1 MTSRDR
7 WSRLLRASAGSR
19 VGRELPVRSLAFD
32 GLVMVVVA
40 GLGAVLLTVIAQR
53 EGPVDFVF
61 VVAISLPLAIRR
73 RFPRVA
79 VLLVFA
85 VAIVQAVLGVRI
97 GLYDAALLFALYTAV
112 GSTNRRFGLVAL
124 AAGLVT
130 VVVGAATGW
139 WSWMDQQLGT
149 GAPGFRAVSTAGALL
164 LTVGAW
170 ALGER
175 LRSSR
180 LGAMAL
186 ADRAVQLEREAGQQ
200 AELAAAAERARIA
213 REMHDVIAH
222 GLSVM
227 IVQADGAAYVVDTS
241 PALARQAL
249 VQISATGRESLGQ
262 MRNLLGLLRDG
273 GAGEAGSAPQPDLQD
288 LPALVEEARA
298 AGAQVEVS
306 GDTDPTELSAMV
318 SLTAYR
324 AIQEAL
330 TNARKHGGRLVSVR
344 LDRGPAGLRIR
355 VADSGAGGRD
365 DALTQQPGHGLTGLR
380 ERVAAA
386 GGTAETGPD
395 DRGGFVVDVWLPTG
409 EERIDD

>member
-1 MTSRDR
+1 MTSDDR

-19 VGRELPVRSLAFD
+19 VGRELPLRSLAFD
-32 GLVMVVVA
+32 GLVMAVVA
-40 GLGAVLLTVIAQR
+40 GLGALLLAVIAQR
-53 EGPVDFVF
+53 ERPIDFVF
-61 VVAISLPLAIRR
+61 VAIISLPLAVRR
-73 RFPRVA
+73 RFPRSA
-79 VLLVFA
+79 VLVIFA
-85 VAIVQAVLGVRI
+85 VAVTQALLGVRI

-112 GSTNRRFGLVAL
+112 GSTDRRFGLVAL
-124 AAGLVT
+124 AAGLLT
-130 VVVGAATGW
+130 VVVGAVTGW
-139 WSWMDQQLGT
+139 WGWIDRQLGT

-180 LGAMAL
+180 LGAIAL
-186 ADRAVQLEREAGQQ
+186 AERAVQLEREAAQQ

-227 IVQADGAAYVVDTS
+227 IVQADGAAYVVEQS
-241 PALARQAL
+241 PELARRAL
-249 VQISATGRESLGQ
+249 EQISATGRESLGE
-262 MRNLLGLLRDG
+262 MRNLLGLLREG
-273 GAGEAGSAPQPDLQD
+273 GAGEAGNTPQPDLDD

-298 AGAQVEVS
+298 AGARVEVTGTADPS
-306 GDTDPTELSAMV
+306 GLSAMV

-330 TNARKHGGRLVSVR
+330 TNARKHGGAAVSVR
-344 LDRGPAGLRIR
+344 LDRDAAGLRIR
-355 VADSGAGGRD
+355 VADSGAAGRTGT
-365 DALTQQPGHGLTGLR
+365 LTQQPGYGLTGLR

-386 GGTAETGPD
+386 GGTAAAGPD

-409 EERIDD
+409 EELPR

>member
-1 MTSRDR
+1 MTSNDR
-7 WSRLLRASAGSR
+7 WSRLLRASTGSR
-19 VGRELPVRSLAFD
+19 VGHDLQVRSLVFD
-32 GLVMVVVA
+32 VVVMLVVA
-40 GLGAVLLTVIAQR
+40 GLGALLLAAIAQR
-53 EGPVDFVF
+53 ERPVDFVF
-61 VVAISLPLAIRR
+61 VAAISLPLAVRR

-79 VLLVFA
+79 VLLICG
-85 VAIVQAVLGVRI
+85 VAIVQALLGVRI
-97 GLYDAALLFALYTAV
+97 GIYDAALWFALYTAV
-112 GSTNRRFGLVAL
+112 GSTDRRFGLVAL
-124 AAGLVT
+124 AAGLVA

-139 WSWMDQQLGT
+139 WGWIDQQLGAGT
-149 GAPGFRAVSTAGALL
+149 PGFRAVSTAGALL
-164 LTVGAW
+164 LTIGAW

-180 LGAMAL
+180 LGAIAL
-186 ADRAVQLEREAGQQ
+186 AERAVELELQAAQQ

-241 PALARQAL
+241 PELARQAL
-249 VQISATGRESLGQ
+249 TQISATGRASLAE

-273 GAGEAGSAPQPDLQD
+273 GTDEAGSAPQPDLAD
-288 LPALVEEARA
+288 LPALVEAARA
-298 AGAQVEVS
+298 AGAQVEVTGS
-306 GDTDPTELSAMV
+306 TDRAGLSAMV

-330 TNARKHGGRLVSVR
+330 TNARKHGGPGVSVR
-344 LDRGPAGLRIR
+344 LDHDPAGLRIR
-355 VADSGAGGRD
+355 VVDSGPAGRRHTM
-365 DALTQQPGHGLTGLR
+365 TQQPGFGLTGLR

-386 GGTAETGPD
+386 GGTAQTGPD

-409 EERIDD
+409 EEPPR